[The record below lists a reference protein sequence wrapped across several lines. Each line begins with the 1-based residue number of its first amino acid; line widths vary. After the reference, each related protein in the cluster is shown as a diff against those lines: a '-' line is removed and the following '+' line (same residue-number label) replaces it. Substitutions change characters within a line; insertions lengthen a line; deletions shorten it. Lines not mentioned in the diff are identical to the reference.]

1 MCTNRIV
8 KSMLLALVAI
18 AALVVPSSSLAAAGS
33 HGGAVVFSRVVTKT
47 EKVVVK
53 DAEGNPVKDEEGKEK
68 TEDKTT
74 VEGGLFA
81 VKDGKLNQLTEDPT
95 DTEPAFSPDG
105 TAIAYVRDGDVF
117 SVRADGSGLRRLTNG
132 TELDSAPLVSPNGK
146 FLVFER
152 RAAAGSPA
160 DLYSV
165 SILGGGA
172 NRLTSDPNDDHE
184 ASFSPDGKAVVF
196 VRSVAETGG
205 GTADDLY
212 SMRPTGARQARL
224 TRTARLDEFSPRYF
238 AGGIVY
244 SRGESGEG
252 PSAYAD
258 VYTAKR
264 NGRRAKAQIAGAG
277 SAYVEDV
284 TREGHTVLFRR
295 DQGLWVKRIGNG
307 KARKIS
313 DLPDKSETNAVFSSD
328 GKKVAAFSEVDGRT
342 QLSSIDVAS
351 GDDREL
357 AEGFEPDESSGG
369 AGQVS
374 TIGPV
379 ITWQPVR

>member
-1 MCTNRIV
+1 MCTTRIV

-18 AALVVPSSSLAAAGS
+18 AALVVPSFASAAGS
-33 HGGAVVFSRVVTKT
+33 HGGAVVFSRVVTST

-53 DAEGNPVKDEEGKEK
+53 DAEGNPVKDAEGNVKEEE
-68 TEDKTT
+68 KTT

-105 TAIAYVRDGDVF
+105 RAIAYVRDGDVF
-117 SVRADGSGLRRLTNG
+117 SVRADGSGLRRLTSG
-132 TELDSAPLVSPNGK
+132 TELDSAPVVSPNGK
-146 FLVFER
+146 VVVYER
-152 RAAAGSPA
+152 RSISGAPA

-165 SILGGGA
+165 SALGGNA
-172 NRLTSDPNDDHE
+172 KRLTDTPDDDRE
-184 ASFSPDGKAVVF
+184 ASFSTDGRAIVF

-205 GTADDLY
+205 GTADDVY
-212 SMRPTGARQARL
+212 SMRPSGINQARL
-224 TRTARLDEFSPRYF
+224 TRTGRIDEFSPRYF
-238 AGGIVY
+238 AGGIIY

-264 NGRRAKAQIAGAG
+264 NGRKAKALIAGAG

-284 TREGHTVLFRR
+284 TADGHTVLFRR
-295 DQGLWVKRIGNG
+295 DQGLWVKRIGAG

-313 DLPDKSETNAVFSSD
+313 ELPDNSETNAVFSSD

-357 AEGFEPDESSGG
+357 AEGFEPDDPSGG